1 MVPQLL
7 ETLSFR
13 SNNEVHQPVIC
24 ALEIVKRYAG
34 TKLRIFPIEET
45 VPLEGVVRGLWREAV
60 VETDA

>member
-13 SNNEVHQPVIC
+13 SNNEVHQPVIW

-34 TKLRIFPIEET
+34 TKLRMM
-45 VPLEGVVRGLWREAV
+45 
-60 VETDA
+60 DASSACCGSRQHGT